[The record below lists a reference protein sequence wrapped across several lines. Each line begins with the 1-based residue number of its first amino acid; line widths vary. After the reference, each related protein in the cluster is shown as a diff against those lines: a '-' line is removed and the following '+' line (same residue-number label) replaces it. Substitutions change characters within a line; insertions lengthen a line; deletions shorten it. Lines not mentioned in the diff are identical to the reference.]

1 MPGAASAAAA
11 SIAIARGLL
20 IARKPIMRGRTAEM
34 RPVAVA
40 GVCETRAVSI
50 ALLTLALVA
59 LAAAAALAVSLRRSM
74 ASSAILASRA
84 AVAVRDA
91 EDAERRRRE
100 TFKDLPFTALRVDS
114 GGRLAEANLHA
125 LERFPFLVAGMTV
138 LEAFSEHR
146 FAERVEVALSTLER
160 ETFELRLFAA
170 GRRTYQVAV
179 APYEVGGEPEALVF
193 LTDASEA
200 ADYRELRSQF
210 VANVSHELR
219 TPLTGL
225 RGLLEAL
232 GDPQM
237 DPETH
242 DDFVRRATS
251 ETLRLEALVTD
262 ILFLSELE
270 STSGLPASSRTD
282 LAAAAAETVHE
293 LSEVAGEH
301 GAVLSLDLGD
311 DAQVPLTERMAR
323 MVVRN
328 LVENAIKYA
337 GPGATTRTSVR
348 REGGTVVLTVADD
361 GAGIPERDLPHV
373 FERFYRADPSR
384 SKRLGGTGLGLSIVK
399 HIAERFGGGA
409 VATSR
414 EGFGTTVTVSIPAS
428 AGSGGDLPDA
438 AAAP

>member
-1 MPGAASAAAA
+1 MP
-11 SIAIARGLL
+11 
-20 IARKPIMRGRTAEM
+20 
-34 RPVAVA
+34 
-40 GVCETRAVSI
+40 I
-50 ALLTLALVA
+50 ALLVLALAA
-59 LAAAAALAVSLRRSM
+59 LAAAAVLATALRR
-74 ASSAILASRA
+74 ASSAAAAAAGRA
-84 AVAVRDA
+84 AVAARAA
-91 EDAERRRRE
+91 EDAERRRCA
-100 TFKDLPFTALRVDS
+100 TFQDLPFTALRVDAS
-114 GGRLAEANLHA
+114 GRLAEANLHA

-146 FAERVEVALSTLER
+146 FAERVEAALASLER
-160 ETFELRLFAA
+160 EAFELRLFAA
-170 GRRTYQVAV
+170 GRRTYRVSV
-179 APYEVGGEPEALVF
+179 APYEVGGEPEAIVF
-193 LTDASEA
+193 LTDASDA

-237 DPETH
+237 DAATH
-242 DDFVRRATS
+242 TDFVRRATS

-282 LAAAAAETVHE
+282 LAAAVAETVHE
-293 LSEVAGEH
+293 LSAVAGEH
-301 GAVLSLDLGD
+301 GAVLSMELGED
-311 DAQVPLTERMAR
+311 VHVQLTERMAR

-348 REGGTVVLTVADD
+348 REDDTVVLTVADD
-361 GAGIPERDLPHV
+361 GSGIPERDLPHV

-399 HIAERFGGGA
+399 HIAERFGGEA

-428 AGSGGDLPDA
+428 PGPGGGTPDA
-438 AAAP
+438 PAAP

>member
-1 MPGAASAAAA
+1 MQITLLVLALAALAATAVLAVAHRRAMAASKAAAA
-11 SIAIARGLL
+11 RAAIA
-20 IARKPIMRGRTAEM
+20 E
-34 RPVAVA
+34 
-40 GVCETRAVSI
+40 
-50 ALLTLALVA
+50 
-59 LAAAAALAVSLRRSM
+59 
-74 ASSAILASRA
+74 
-84 AVAVRDA
+84 RDA

-100 TFKDLPFTALRVDS
+100 TLQDLPFTALRIEA
-114 GGRLAEANLHA
+114 GGRIAEANLHA
-125 LERFPFLVAGMTV
+125 LERFPFLVPGMTV

-146 FAERVEVALSTLER
+146 FAEKVEVALSTLER

-170 GRRTYQVAV
+170 GRRTYRVAI
-179 APYEVGGEPEALVF
+179 APYEVGGQPEALAF
-193 LTDASEA
+193 MTDASEA

-242 DDFVRRATS
+242 GDFVRRATS

-262 ILFLSELE
+262 ILLLSELE

-293 LSEVAGEH
+293 LSAVAAEH
-301 GAVLSLDLGD
+301 GAVLSVELGD
-311 DAQVPLTERMAR
+311 GAHVQLTERMAR

-337 GPGATTRTSVR
+337 GPGSTTRTSVS
-348 REGGTVVLTVADD
+348 REGETVVLTVADD

-399 HIAERFGGGA
+399 HIAERFGGE
-409 VATSR
+409 ATAASR
-414 EGFGTTVTVSIPAS
+414 EGFGTTVTVRIPAS
-428 AGSGGDLPDA
+428 PEPGGVAPDA
-438 AAAP
+438 PSGP